1 MAVSCSDNLILDDS
15 DENVGGISYFSGRY
29 GWACDNVR
37 NYEVVLADGNI
48 VNASPISN
56 PDLYWA
62 LRGGSGTNFGIVSR
76 FDLATFEQGLLWGGG
91 RYYSMSTNLSLADAF
106 ANFNEAAPTD
116 PYAHLYIAFVHAQGS
131 YIAISG
137 PAYGKPVA
145 NPPIFDELSAIPHL
159 MDATSIANMSTLSVE
174 LNQTA
179 YLRETFRTVTFKN
192 SAPLIKKITEIFV
205 EEVNPILSIPG
216 LIPAFAFQPISLNII
231 ERMAQNGGNAL
242 GLTPE
247 DGPLM
252 LMNLNFGWSNAEDD
266 ERVHQATSRFLERS
280 VALAKDMDLHHRF
293 IYMNY
298 ATLDQDVFA
307 GYGEENHKRLKRVQ
321 EKYDPEGVFRSL
333 QPGYFKL

>member
-1 MAVSCSDNLILDDS
+1 MDNSDNIL
-15 DENVGGISYFSGRY
+15 GGISYFSGRY

-37 NYEVVLADGNI
+37 NYEVVLADGSI
-48 VNASPISN
+48 VNASPESN
-56 PDLYWA
+56 QDLYWA

-91 RYYSMSTNLSLADAF
+91 RYYSISTSDSLAEAF
-106 ANFNEAAPTD
+106 ANFNSAAPTD
-116 PYAHLYIAFVHAQGS
+116 PYAHLYIAFVYAQGA

-137 PAYGKPVA
+137 PAYGEPNP
-145 NPPIFDELSAIPHL
+145 NPPIFTELSSIPHL
-159 MDATSIANMSTLSVE
+159 VDATSIASMSTLSVE
-174 LNQTA
+174 LNQTS

-192 SAPLIKKITEIFV
+192 SASLIKKILEIFT

-231 ERMAQNGGNAL
+231 EKMSQNGGNAL
-242 GLTPE
+242 GLSAD

-252 LMNLNFGWSNAEDD
+252 IMNLNFGWSNAVDD
-266 ERVHQATSRFLERS
+266 DAVYQATSTFIARAVE
-280 VALAKDMDLHHRF
+280 LAKSMDLHHRF

-298 ATLDQDVFA
+298 ATLDQDVFG
-307 GYGEENHKRLKRVQ
+307 GYGAENRERLKRVQ
-321 EKYDPEGVFRSL
+321 EKYDPEGVFKRL